1 MKQSP
6 LNLKPIVCKPSEAAV
21 IVGKAIREY
30 LKKMKQEMENIQVL
44 NDGADEEDFKELLEI
59 LKGFGE
65 VEVLYDP
72 SDPKDKD
79 TTADKVIERYDNF
92 KKKVRDE
99 ETREDGSSAEGCVP
113 DTAEGARKR
122 RRRRRIN
129 ETDTTISTAA

>member
-1 MKQSP
+1 
-6 LNLKPIVCKPSEAAV
+6 
-21 IVGKAIREY
+21 
-30 LKKMKQEMENIQVL
+30 MENIQIL

-92 KKKVRDE
+92 KKKARKITDPLNDTEYE
-99 ETREDGSSAEGCVP
+99 EAGKDGSRTERRIS
-113 DTAEGARKR
+113 DTTEGAREPR
-122 RRRRRIN
+122 RRSSPN

>member
-1 MKQSP
+1 
-6 LNLKPIVCKPSEAAV
+6 
-21 IVGKAIREY
+21 
-30 LKKMKQEMENIQVL
+30 MENIQVL

-99 ETREDGSSAEGCVP
+99 ETRENGSCTEGCVP
-113 DTAEGARKR
+113 DTAKGTRKR
-122 RRRRRIN
+122 RRRSRTN